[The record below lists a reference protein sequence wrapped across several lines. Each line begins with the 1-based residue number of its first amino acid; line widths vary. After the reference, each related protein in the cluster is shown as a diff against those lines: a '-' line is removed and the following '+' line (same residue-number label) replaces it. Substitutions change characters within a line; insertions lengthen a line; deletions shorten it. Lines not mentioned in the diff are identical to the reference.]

1 MLYNVF
7 EFLKNSGG
15 FLSYYDSQGQ
25 GWCGRVVHTA
35 TDTRHACDWCS
46 CGGLAFFISTEYHLC
61 FTSSRHLLFS
71 PNLLREQ
78 ICKDR
83 THA

>member
-25 GWCGRVVHTA
+25 GWCGRVVHTV

-46 CGGLAFFISTEYHLC
+46 CGGLAFLFPPSIIDASPHQGI
-61 FTSSRHLLFS
+61 FLFS
-71 PNLLREQ
+71 PNLLRGQ